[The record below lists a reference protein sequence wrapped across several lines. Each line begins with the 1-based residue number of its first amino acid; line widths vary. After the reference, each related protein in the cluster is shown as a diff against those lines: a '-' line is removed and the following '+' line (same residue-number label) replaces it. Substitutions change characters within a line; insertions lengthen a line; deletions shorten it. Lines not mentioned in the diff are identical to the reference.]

1 MIVKFLCLFLGMF
14 LGMLVTSL
22 AVIAGDA
29 DRGDECR
36 RRHGK

>member
-1 MIVKFLCLFLGMF
+1 MIAKLICLFVGMF

-29 DRGDECR
+29 DRR
-36 RRHGK
+36 RKK